1 MSERDSPRAKHAHYH
16 HWHDE
21 DSSLIDSGVT
31 LYFPAPHSYT
41 GEDVIELQAHGS
53 PVVLHALLQRTFD
66 LGAGPAEPGEFT
78 RRAVENGKM
87 NLSQAEAVVACI
99 DAATLRAAKQAQRHL
114 QGEFG
119 VRVEG

>member
-1 MSERDSPRAKHAHYH
+1 MSTIAAIATPAGRGGVGIIRISGEEAVEITQQLCQKEIALVPRHAHYH

-53 PVVLHALLQRTFD
+53 L
-66 LGAGPAEPGEFT
+66 
-78 RRAVENGKM
+78 
-87 NLSQAEAVVACI
+87 
-99 DAATLRAAKQAQRHL
+99 
-114 QGEFG
+114 
-119 VRVEG
+119 